1 NSYFMNRAA
10 TFGRGTHTYIGK
22 VDEVQEKMATLFRK
36 LESPVLTDIKLN
48 WSDSNTIES
57 WPQKIPDLYLGEPL
71 LISARATS
79 FPEDFQIN
87 GMIAGAPWNAT
98 LKLTGGQ
105 DNSGIAVLW
114 ARKKIAGLMNQ
125 HHRNDQIKDTRRK
138 IIETALKHHL
148 VSKYTSL
155 VAVDITPARV
165 QEEILKSHALPVN
178 LPAGWEY
185 EKVFGQR
192 PIPAMTTGALPT
204 TATPAQFKIIIGI
217 LLLIFSLLFGL
228 TRQYVF
234 NV

>member
-1 NSYFMNRAA
+1 
-10 TFGRGTHTYIGK
+10 
-22 VDEVQEKMATLFRK
+22 VQEKMEALFRK
-36 LESPVLTDIKLN
+36 LESPVLTDIHLDWAN
-48 WSDSNTIES
+48 DNIES
-57 WPQKIPDLYLGEPL
+57 WPEKIPDLYLGEPL
-71 LISARATS
+71 MLSIKISS
-79 FPEDFQIN
+79 LPESISVN
-87 GMIAGAPWNAT
+87 GQIAGNPWNT
-98 LKLTGGQ
+98 SLKLTGGQ

-114 ARKKIAGLMNQ
+114 ARKKITGLMNQ
-125 HHRNDQIKDTRRK
+125 HHRNDQIKDTHRK